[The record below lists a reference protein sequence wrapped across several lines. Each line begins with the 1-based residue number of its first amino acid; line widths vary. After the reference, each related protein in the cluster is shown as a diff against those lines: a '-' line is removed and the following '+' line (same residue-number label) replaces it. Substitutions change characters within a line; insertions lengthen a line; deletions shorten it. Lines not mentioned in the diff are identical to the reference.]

1 MLAIVIPYFKINYFE
16 ETLKSLSN
24 QTDKR
29 FKVYIG
35 DDNSCDNPF
44 EIIKKHSSELTIKY
58 EKFNTNLGSISLV
71 KQWNRCL
78 NLVENETW
86 VMILGDDD
94 VLSDNFIEEFYNN
107 LNKFENTISVIR
119 YATFKIDEK
128 SNYTTKKHTNS
139 EIENCFEFLIHKK
152 RSSLSEYIFKKD
164 KVLFYQFKNFPLAW
178 FSDYL
183 AVIEFSELGNIFSIN
198 NAHVLVRISKES
210 ISGQNHN
217 LELKNKAKFL
227 FYKYIFKKYYN
238 KLTTIQLTF
247 ISENLNKCFYNYKKK
262 TSWFVLI
269 SLSYLRKF
277 NFLLLFV
284 FLKGIFVNILYKIK

>member
-1 MLAIVIPYFKINYFE
+1 MLAIVIPYYKINYFE

-35 DDNSCDNPF
+35 DDNSCDNPL
-44 EIIKKHSSELTIKY
+44 EIIKKYSSNLNIKY
-58 EKFNTNLGSISLV
+58 EKFNDNLGSISLV
-71 KQWNRCL
+71 KQWGRCL
-78 NLVENETW
+78 NLLENETW

-94 VLSDNFIEEFYNN
+94 VLSDNFVEEFYNN

-119 YATFKIDEK
+119 YSTFKIDEK

-139 EIENCFEFLIHKK
+139 EIENCFEFLINKK

-183 AVIEFSELGNIFSIN
+183 AVIEFSELGNVFSIN
-198 NAHVLVRISKES
+198 SAHVLVRISKES

-217 LELKNKAKFL
+217 FVLKNKANFL

-247 ISENLNKCFYNYKKK
+247 ISENLNKCFYNNKKK
-262 TSWFVLI
+262 
-269 SLSYLRKF
+269 
-277 NFLLLFV
+277 
-284 FLKGIFVNILYKIK
+284 